1 MKSKLKLLL
10 KILFTAGALWFVLQK
25 VELPRLRESLAGADP
40 LWLFG
45 ALLFFNLSKIA
56 SALRLN
62 LYFRAI
68 SLRLSEGYNLIL
80 YYVGMFYNLF
90 LPGGIGGDGYK
101 VYLLNRHY
109 KSGVK
114 PLLQA
119 VLLDRLSGLAGL
131 VLYAALLFA
140 ASDYAAMI
148 PYALPLALLAAAA
161 VFPVAWLATRY
172 LFVRFLPVFNATM
185 LWGLGVQLLQLA
197 SAWCILK
204 SLGVAEY
211 QLEYLTLFLV
221 SSVAAVLPLTI
232 GGVGIRELTFLYGLG
247 WIGIEPSLGVT
258 FSFLFF
264 AVTALSSLAGL
275 FLLNR
280 VTPETA
286 TERSETS

>member
-1 MKSKLKLLL
+1 MKPKLKLLL
-10 KILFTAGALWFVLQK
+10 KILFTVGALWYVLQK
-25 VELPRLRESLAGADP
+25 VELQKLQASLAGADA

-68 SLRLSEGYNLIL
+68 GLKLSEAYNLTL

-119 VLLDRLSGLAGL
+119 VLLDRLSGLAAL

-140 ASDYAAMI
+140 ASDYASML
-148 PYALPLALLAAAA
+148 PYALPLALLVAAA

-172 LFVRFLPVFNATM
+172 LFGRFLSIFNTTM

-197 SAWCILK
+197 SAWCILE
-204 SLGVAEY
+204 SLGVGLH
-211 QLEYLTLFLV
+211 QLEYLTLFLI

-232 GGVGIRELTFLYGLG
+232 GGVGIRELTFLYGLDT
-247 WIGIEPSLGVT
+247 IGLEPSPGVT

-264 AVTALSSLAGL
+264 AITALSSLAGL

-280 VTPETA
+280 ITPDT
-286 TERSETS
+286 TSQRSEHP